1 MQYINGITS
10 LSADEKI
17 NENKADIK
25 LTRKYG

>member
-1 MQYINGITS
+1 MQFFNGIKS
-10 LSADEKI
+10 LTTDEKI